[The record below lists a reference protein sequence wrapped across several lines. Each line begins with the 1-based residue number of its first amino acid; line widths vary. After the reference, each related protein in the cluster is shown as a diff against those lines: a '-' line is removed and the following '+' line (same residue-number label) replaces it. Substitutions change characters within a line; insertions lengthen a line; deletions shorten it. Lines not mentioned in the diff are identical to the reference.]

1 MASSKEYL
9 DFVLEQLSD
18 LDGITF
24 RPMMGEYLLYV
35 DGRLAGGV
43 YDNRLLVK
51 PVPSAAAYVGEPVYQ
66 LPYEGAKP
74 MLFVENMDDRAWL
87 AGLLRTMRDE
97 LPEPKKKTVKPVQKE
112 ERKMTDEVR
121 LGNVMVDC
129 GDEQTLQRF
138 YGQLLNWE
146 TTTLFGRPAVRS
158 AEGVVFLF
166 CQEEDYVPP
175 VWPEKDGCQQKQRH
189 FDFQVDSVP
198 EAVEKAL
205 ELGAVKAPVQYGG
218 EQFVTLLDPAGHPFC
233 LCRKEKKVSTA
244 AIRRVDSPEEKRR
257 ISREILESLPEWF
270 GIPEARE
277 EYIAESAGQTFFAAE
292 KDENAVG
299 FLCLKQTGPKTV
311 ELAVMGVRREA
322 HRQGIGT
329 ALAEAAREEARRQGN
344 TLMQV
349 KTVAMGHYV
358 EYDATNR
365 FYQSLGF
372 QELEIFPTLW
382 GEKNPCQIYVMPL

>member
-175 VWPEKDGCQQKQRH
+175 VWPEKDGCQQKQMH

-329 ALAEAAREEARRQGN
+329 ALVEAAREEARRQGN

-349 KTVAMGHYV
+349 KTVAMGRYV

>member
-1 MASSKEYL
+1 M
-9 DFVLEQLSD
+9 
-18 LDGITF
+18 
-24 RPMMGEYLLYV
+24 
-35 DGRLAGGV
+35 

-51 PVPSAAAYVGEPVYQ
+51 PVPSAVAYVGEPVYQ

-129 GDEQTLQRF
+129 GDEQALQSF

-146 TTTLFGRPAVRS
+146 TATLFGRPAVRS

-175 VWPEKDGCQQKQRH
+175 VWPEKDGCQQKQMH

-349 KTVAMGHYV
+349 KTVAMGHYA

>member
-18 LDGITF
+18 LDGITV
-24 RPMMGEYLLYV
+24 RPMMGECLLYV

-175 VWPEKDGCQQKQRH
+175 VWPEKDGCQQKQMH

-344 TLMQV
+344 TLIQV

>member
-18 LDGITF
+18 LGGITF

-175 VWPEKDGCQQKQRH
+175 VWPEKDGCQQKQMH

>member
-51 PVPSAAAYVGEPVYQ
+51 PVPSVAAYVGEPVYQ

-175 VWPEKDGCQQKQRH
+175 VWPEKDGCQQKQMH

>member
-1 MASSKEYL
+1 
-9 DFVLEQLSD
+9 
-18 LDGITF
+18 
-24 RPMMGEYLLYV
+24 
-35 DGRLAGGV
+35 
-43 YDNRLLVK
+43 
-51 PVPSAAAYVGEPVYQ
+51 
-66 LPYEGAKP
+66 
-74 MLFVENMDDRAWL
+74 
-87 AGLLRTMRDE
+87 
-97 LPEPKKKTVKPVQKE
+97 
-112 ERKMTDEVR
+112 MTDEVR

-129 GDEQTLQRF
+129 GDEQALQSF

-175 VWPEKDGCQQKQRH
+175 VWPEKDGCQQKQMH
-189 FDFQVDSVP
+189 FDFQVDSVL

-205 ELGAVKAPVQYGG
+205 KLGAVKVPAQYGG

-233 LCRKEKKVSTA
+233 LCRKEKKVSTV

-322 HRQGIGT
+322 HRQGIGA

-372 QELEIFPTLW
+372 QELEIFPTRW

>member
-138 YGQLLNWE
+138 YGQLLNWD

-175 VWPEKDGCQQKQRH
+175 VWPEKDGCQQKQMH

-270 GIPEARE
+270 GIPEALE

>member
-175 VWPEKDGCQQKQRH
+175 VWPEKDGCQQKQMH

>member
-35 DGRLAGGV
+35 DGRLAVGV

-175 VWPEKDGCQQKQRH
+175 VWPEKDGCQQKQMH

>member
-1 MASSKEYL
+1 
-9 DFVLEQLSD
+9 
-18 LDGITF
+18 
-24 RPMMGEYLLYV
+24 
-35 DGRLAGGV
+35 
-43 YDNRLLVK
+43 
-51 PVPSAAAYVGEPVYQ
+51 
-66 LPYEGAKP
+66 
-74 MLFVENMDDRAWL
+74 
-87 AGLLRTMRDE
+87 
-97 LPEPKKKTVKPVQKE
+97 
-112 ERKMTDEVR
+112 MTDEVR

-129 GDEQTLQRF
+129 GDEQALQSF

-146 TTTLFGRPAVRS
+146 TATLFGRPAVRS

-175 VWPEKDGCQQKQRH
+175 VWPEKDGCQQKQMH

-205 ELGAVKAPVQYGG
+205 KLGAVKAPVQYGG

-311 ELAVMGVRREA
+311 ELAVMGVRRET

>member
-175 VWPEKDGCQQKQRH
+175 VWPEKDGCQQKQMH

-277 EYIAESAGQTFFAAE
+277 EYIAESTGQTFFAAE

>member
-175 VWPEKDGCQQKQRH
+175 VWPEKDGCQQKQMH
-189 FDFQVDSVP
+189 FDFQVDSVL

-205 ELGAVKAPVQYGG
+205 KLGAVKVPAQYGG

-329 ALAEAAREEARRQGN
+329 ALADAARREARRRGN